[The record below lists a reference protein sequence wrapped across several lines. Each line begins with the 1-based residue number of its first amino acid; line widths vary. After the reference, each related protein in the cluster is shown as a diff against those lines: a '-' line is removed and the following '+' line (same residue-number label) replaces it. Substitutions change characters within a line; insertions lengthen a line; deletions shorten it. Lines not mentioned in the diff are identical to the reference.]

1 MARREHGSPGKRGSD
16 AQEAVA
22 ARLRQGL
29 VDELI
34 SKGYIDLDD
43 RPLEEAFRAVPR
55 HLFVAGVAD
64 PGYAYRDEVIP
75 LKPGA
80 STVSQPSV
88 VAIMLKGLEL
98 EPRLKVLEIGTASG
112 YSAALL
118 AELVGPEGKVY
129 TVEIDPQL
137 AQQARQA
144 LDRAGYPG
152 VEVRAGDGSLGLPEE
167 APFDR
172 IVITAT
178 TARISPQLVEQLA
191 VGGVLLTPFNLP
203 GLPSL
208 LLRLRKEVNPGEA
221 PGRPAHLDHGDL
233 RLAGEFVG
241 VPVCFVPLRGAYR
254 GDDRR
259 GADSDVLDPD
269 GGRALARALALVLR
283 RMPGLPLDEQ
293 MGLGLMGVWKYRE
306 AAERIDEDTILN
318 AWRAE
323 GRPGLKR
330 FGVEVAPEALRL
342 KQAVDLEKLRIFVK
356 SLGNQ
361 VDI

>member
-1 MARREHGSPGKRGSD
+1 MARKERGSPGKRGSD
-16 AQEAVA
+16 AREAVA
-22 ARLRQGL
+22 VRLRQGL

-34 SKGYIDLDD
+34 GRGYIDDK
-43 RPLEEAFRAVPR
+43 PLEEAFRAVPR

-64 PGYAYRDEVIP
+64 PGYAYLDEVIP

-88 VAIMLKGLEL
+88 VAIMLKGLEF

-137 AQQARQA
+137 AQQARKA
-144 LDRAGYPG
+144 LDQAGYPD

-178 TARISPQLVEQLA
+178 TSRISPRLVEQLA

-208 LLRLRKEVNPGEA
+208 LLRLRKEVNPEET
-221 PGRPAHLDHGDL
+221 PGRLDHRDF
-233 RLAGEFVG
+233 RLTGEFVG
-241 VPVCFVPLRGAYR
+241 VPVCFVPLRGVYR
-254 GDDRR
+254 GDDSHD
-259 GADSDVLDPD
+259 ANPD
-269 GGRALARALALVLR
+269 GDRALARTLAVALG

-293 MGLGLMGVWKYRE
+293 MGLGLMGVLKYLK
-306 AAERIDEDTILN
+306 AVERIDGDTILN

-323 GRPGLKR
+323 GCPGLKR
-330 FGVEVAPEALRL
+330 FGVEVAPEVLRL
-342 KQAVDLEKLRIFVK
+342 KQAVDLDKLRIFIK
-356 SLGNQ
+356 GF
-361 VDI
+361 